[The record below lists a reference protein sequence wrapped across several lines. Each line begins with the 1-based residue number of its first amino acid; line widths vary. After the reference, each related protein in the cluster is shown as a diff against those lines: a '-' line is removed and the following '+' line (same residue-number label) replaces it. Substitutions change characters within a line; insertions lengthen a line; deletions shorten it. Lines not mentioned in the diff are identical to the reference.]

1 MDIAYSHVIDRMY
14 KGKLEEGELDGFT
27 SDEINR
33 MKAEIEEKK
42 AELLS
47 LYTTENKINL

>member
-1 MDIAYSHVIDRMY
+1 MY
-14 KGKLEEGELDGFT
+14 KGKLSEGELDKF
-27 SDEINR
+27 SAEEVQR
-33 MKAEIEEKK
+33 MKDEIEEKK